1 MNTSAPPH
9 TPSPAPDARP
19 AAWLDARPDTAC
31 HGGELA
37 FDFPGLR
44 IGVAEYPLGPTGAT
58 VFHFPQRAKAA
69 VDVRGGLPGTYNVDV
84 LRLGYDYPLLDAI
97 GISGGSWYGLQAA
110 GGIAQALKEDGLR
123 SGSFAELANVAGAII
138 YDFGDRRL
146 NEIHPD
152 AALGAAAL
160 RAAREGFFPLGA
172 HGAGRMAVQGHY
184 YGLPVHSGQ
193 GGAIRQIG
201 AVKIAAFVVAN
212 PVGLICGRDGRVV
225 ADPSSLPPGLTH
237 IQQLLSA
244 LPIDR
249 NAFGMAEASAWSGH
263 ARPNPVNPANTTISV
278 VVTNARLPW
287 SDLQRLALQV
297 HGSMG
302 RAIQPFAT
310 AWDGDVLFAVS
321 TDEVPLGSL
330 HAIELGTLASEVMW
344 DALLTAHTPRAVRAP
359 RLLPPAALAGLQA
372 GFGFDRHS
380 SLAVHVAGEQ
390 LTLEVTGDR
399 PVYGLAKGS
408 RVDARLLPDGRFVCS
423 GPGAGALRDGGF
435 CGDDGQ
441 VDAMVVN
448 LGVWQQFGRRL
459 PD

>member
-1 MNTSAPPH
+1 MRQGAIFSLRLVTSV
-9 TPSPAPDARP
+9 S
-19 AAWLDARPDTAC
+19 LFC
-31 HGGELA
+31 VVV
-37 FDFPGLR
+37 FV
-44 IGVAEYPLGPTGAT
+44 GVAE
-58 VFHFPQRAKAA
+58 VSAA
-69 VDVRGGLPGTYNVDV
+69 SSVSSDSARRSYERGVTL
-84 LRLGYDYPLLDAI
+84 
-97 GISGGSWYGLQAA
+97 
-110 GGIAQALKEDGLR
+110 
-123 SGSFAELANVAGAII
+123 F
-138 YDFGDRRL
+138 
-146 NEIHPD
+146 
-152 AALGAAAL
+152 
-160 RAAREGFFPLGA
+160 REG
-172 HGAGRMAVQGHY
+172 
-184 YGLPVHSGQ
+184 
-193 GGAIRQIG
+193 
-201 AVKIAAFVVAN
+201 
-212 PVGLICGRDGRVV
+212 
-225 ADPSSLPPGLTH
+225 
-237 IQQLLSA
+237 
-244 LPIDR
+244 

-263 ARPNPVNPANTTISV
+263 ARPHPVNPANTTISV

-390 LTLEVTGDR
+390 LMLEVTGDR

-441 VDAMVVN
+441 VGALVVN

-459 PD
+459 PG